1 MEDKRPHWFY
11 YILFSFHFAWQKF
24 SHPRGTESRK
34 MNGNDEVHS
43 CEGQSNA
50 YSIYLSMYNAA
61 TSWSSRAGVWPSL
74 GQWKGLERVVFL
86 RASMACLLSM
96 KMTGESQYWR
106 FLEEYNY
113 RVQLCFITIV
123 MEFDSGTLYISTLW
137 KNNIYCI
144 LKLSNICNMLY
155 ILVQIFLG
163 FFFFCLSKLCNLHP
177 L

>member
-74 GQWKGLERVVFL
+74 GQWKGLERVVFCEQAWL
-86 RASMACLLSM
+86 AFSLWKWREKASIEDSS
-96 KMTGESQYWR
+96 KSTTTGG
-106 FLEEYNY
+106 
-113 RVQLCFITIV
+113 VQLTLLHYNRNGAWFRYIFSI
-123 MEFDSGTLYISTLW
+123 GTHQKRTVFAASFLW
-137 KNNIYCI
+137 NFPKCIGIFVKNFWI
-144 LKLSNICNMLY
+144 
-155 ILVQIFLG
+155 
-163 FFFFCLSKLCNLHP
+163 
-177 L
+177 